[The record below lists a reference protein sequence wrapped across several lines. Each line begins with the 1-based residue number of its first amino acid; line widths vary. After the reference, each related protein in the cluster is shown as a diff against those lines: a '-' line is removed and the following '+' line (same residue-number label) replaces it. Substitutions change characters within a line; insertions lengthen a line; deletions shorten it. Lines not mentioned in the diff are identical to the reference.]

1 MGFGTLVDSLFAI
14 KKVVFEDKDM
24 TLDELIKCL
33 NSNFS
38 DCERT
43 RAFLTYKVDKW
54 GRDSGEIN
62 QLASEVSE
70 DLSQI
75 FSGIPNSRGGGFE
88 SSLFSNTGY
97 VSLRNTEAT
106 PDGRKQGDILSRGMG
121 PSEAV
126 GPTNISRI
134 MEGLDKLRMEN
145 YPASAVLYLDF
156 PFSPNNMDST
166 IFSAVVR
173 SFLDMGGNVVDF
185 NITDSGVLE
194 EAKKNPEKYK
204 NLIVRVWG
212 FSAYFTALDEELQ
225 NEMINRN
232 RAH

>member
-1 MGFGTLVDSLFAI
+1 M
-14 KKVVFEDKDM
+14 
-24 TLDELIKCL
+24 
-33 NSNFS
+33 
-38 DCERT
+38 
-43 RAFLTYKVDKW
+43 TYKVDKW

-75 FSGIPNSRGGGFE
+75 FSGIPNSRGGWFE

-134 MEGLDKLRMEN
+134 MEGLDKLRMEKL
-145 YPASAVLYLDF
+145 SCISSIIF
-156 PFSPNNMDST
+156 GFS
-166 IFSAVVR
+166 IFS
-173 SFLDMGGNVVDF
+173 
-185 NITDSGVLE
+185 
-194 EAKKNPEKYK
+194 
-204 NLIVRVWG
+204 
-212 FSAYFTALDEELQ
+212 Q
-225 NEMINRN
+225 
-232 RAH
+232 